1 MTTHTEKII
10 CLQILMTEYYC
21 SESFRAIYLFSD
33 LYKYV
38 LTESYMALHDLWT
51 NTKKY
56 CTLNDTKTYCT

>member
-1 MTTHTEKII
+1 MTD
-10 CLQILMTEYYC
+10 YYC

-56 CTLNDTKTYCT
+56 CTLNDTKHTVTDAKY